1 MPSYVGGEYR
11 ERGKRDRTVW
21 HARTL
26 FLEAVAEWVPKA
38 LESLHEEVLP
48 VFEAAYEATE
58 PDPIRKEAKL
68 PFGETQEGD
77 QAPEWTRWRWQN
89 GDWDSDQGDWHDVVV
104 TLHDRL
110 LTWAGDYNL
119 PEDWELD
126 VTLRTLEEWR
136 GHQLHRTSLRESL
149 DHEHARV
156 DSNKALDDLRA
167 TVLPAFEA
175 AVGSTTSDDHPD
187 PDWLS
192 WSGGSRHWELFDEP
206 YVSDSR
212 WPELLDLRTAMVEWS
227 ERYLLP
233 TPAVLDAVFDE
244 LCSLAEMT
252 RQLRFR
258 ALRFADI
265 SDAPRFE
272 FEFQSWTPRWT
283 SRSNYEKELRTEF
296 DIQLQDYL
304 EAQEREA
311 IERGLERSPEKRG
324 QFGAR
329 DDQHFTWLARFQV
342 GNEEEREIAE
352 DVSRSIRAVQDAIS
366 KTADLVGI
374 ERRSLQ

>member
-1 MPSYVGGEYR
+1 MLVGGERR
-11 ERGKRDRTVW
+11 ERGERDRTVW

-26 FLEAVAEWVPKA
+26 FLEAVAEWVPEA
-38 LESLHEEVLP
+38 LESLHEKVLP
-48 VFEAAYEATE
+48 VYEAAYEATE
-58 PDPIRKEAKL
+58 PDAIRKEAKS
-68 PFGETQEGD
+68 PFGEVQEVD
-77 QAPEWTRWRWQN
+77 QAPEWTRWRWQD
-89 GDWDSDQGDWHDVVV
+89 GDWRTDKGNWSDELVV
-104 TLHDRL
+104 LHDRL
-110 LTWAGDYNL
+110 LAWAEDYNL
-119 PEDWELD
+119 TEDWELD
-126 VTLRTLEEWR
+126 VALRTLEAWR
-136 GHQLHRTSLRESL
+136 GDQLHRTSLREFL
-149 DHEHARV
+149 DHEHARG

-167 TVLPAFEA
+167 TVLPAFQA
-175 AVGSTTSDDHPD
+175 AVEATTSDDHPH

-206 YVSDSR
+206 YISDSR

-227 ERYLLP
+227 EQYLLP

-244 LCSLAEMT
+244 LRSLAEMT

-272 FEFQSWTPRWT
+272 FEFQAWTPRWT

-311 IERGLERSPEKRG
+311 IEQGLERSPEKRG

-329 DDQHFTWLARFQV
+329 DDQHFAWLARFQV
-342 GNEEEREIAE
+342 GKEEIGEIAE
-352 DVSRSIRAVQDAIS
+352 DVSRTFRSVQDAIRE
-366 KTADLVGI
+366 TADLVDI
-374 ERRSLQ
+374 KRRSLR